1 MNTKD
6 IKRRIAEL
14 LGKSFNAFASYKTTE
29 GTELKTEGD
38 TFEVGQNIYVITPQG
53 ELPAEDGLYEMENGM
68 KVKVKEGLVEEIT
81 DMEEVTAEET
91 TEDEVEVE
99 VELSE
104 ATLVDGTKV
113 VTDGDFEVGKPLF
126 VITEAGEKVMCPP
139 GEHTTESGIVL
150 VVNAEGVLT
159 GVKQPGETPEGSLEA
174 STEALLNEF
183 VSVVKSLQTELNEL
197 KKTNKEL
204 TEKFSKFSA
213 EPAAERHFDR
223 KGYFNEVNAN
233 KFSKLEALAQLKKN
247 KK

>member
-6 IKRRIAEL
+6 IKKRIAEL
-14 LGKSFNAFASYKTTE
+14 LGKSFNSFASYKTAE

-38 TFEVGQNIYVITPQG
+38 TFEVGQNICVITPQG

-81 DMEEVTAEET
+81 DMEEVTTEE
-91 TEDEVEVE
+91 EPQVEVE
-99 VELSE
+99 VEMDE

-113 VTDGDFEVGKPLF
+113 MTEGAFEVGKPLF
-126 VITEAGEKVMCPP
+126 VMTEAGDKVLAPE

-150 VVNAEGVLT
+150 VVNSEGILT

-183 VSVVKSLQTELNEL
+183 VSVVKSLQTELAEL
-197 KKTNKEL
+197 KKSNKEL

-223 KGYFNEVNAN
+223 KTLMNEVNSN
-233 KFSKLEALAQLKKN
+233 RLSKLEAFSQLKKN
-247 KK
+247 KQ